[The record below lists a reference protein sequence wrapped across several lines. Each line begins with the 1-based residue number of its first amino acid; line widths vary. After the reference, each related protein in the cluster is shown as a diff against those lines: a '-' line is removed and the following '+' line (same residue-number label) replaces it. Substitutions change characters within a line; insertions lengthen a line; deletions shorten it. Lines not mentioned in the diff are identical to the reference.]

1 MGNRNMIEVRTSDA
15 RELLRAKNETVATT
29 ELKWAAWRWLWEVA
43 GCRSIGFE
51 VKLEGPFGRIADLV
65 GVGKQNVVYL
75 IEVKSSR
82 ADLRRDDHSATD
94 RARVKAEHAALAD
107 AAELAVAILDDARK
121 EALAEVGPDED
132 WRATRGYQAARR
144 ELDAAR
150 EKLEMRTRSLKT
162 FSTKFHDPRFLA
174 CADYHC
180 IMAPAGLIS
189 INELPPYWGLLDA
202 DGNTVVEPTLKQIRR
217 NTTHVLRAISKANT
231 RDIRKLCVGQTASD
245 AGADDE
251 SDGDVN
257 GEETSAEHPC

>member
-1 MGNRNMIEVRTSDA
+1 MGIDQMNNDHSSEAQRLLQAKSETDA
-15 RELLRAKNETVATT
+15 TV

-43 GCRSIGFE
+43 GCSAIGFE
-51 VKLEGPFGRIADLV
+51 VKLEGPIGRIADLV
-65 GVGKQNVVYL
+65 GVGKENVVYL

-94 RARVKAEHAALAD
+94 RARVKAEHNALAD
-107 AAELAVAILDDARK
+107 AADLAAAILDDARK

-132 WRATRGYQAARR
+132 WRTTRGYRAARR

-150 EKLEMRTRSLKT
+150 DKLERRTRSLKT

-180 IMAPAGLIS
+180 IMAPAGLVS
-189 INELPPYWGLLDA
+189 VTELPPYWGLLDG

-231 RDIRKLCVGQTASD
+231 RDIRKLCLGPLAPD
-245 AGADDE
+245 AE
-251 SDGDVN
+251 PDGDAD
-257 GEETSAEHPC
+257 GEGVGATSTEHSS